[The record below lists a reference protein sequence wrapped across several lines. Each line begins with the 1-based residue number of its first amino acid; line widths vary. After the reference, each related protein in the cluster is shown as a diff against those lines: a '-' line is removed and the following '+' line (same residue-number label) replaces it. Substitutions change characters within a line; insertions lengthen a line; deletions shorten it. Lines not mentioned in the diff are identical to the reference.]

1 MLEDATAEAP
11 LPPHQLEVLA
21 DRAQGNPLYLRE
33 LVATAQRLGGV
44 EQLPD
49 SVGGLIAAQIDALPP
64 ADRTNL
70 RRAAVLGA
78 TFDERLLKSVVSDM
92 STIEFCNR
100 LGAFLET
107 SPGRIRFRHAL
118 VRDTAYEGLS
128 YRRRRELHGVVGDA
142 IVADAGDDAD
152 VQAPL
157 LSFHFFEAQRFDEA
171 WHYSSGAGRSAKS
184 MYANVEAETLLLRAV
199 ESARRLGGVPIGELS
214 ATLEAL
220 GEVRVRLA
228 DYERGDRAL
237 AEARRLLRDDP
248 AESARLMLRQAA
260 VQYRRAR
267 FGHAV
272 RWVRR
277 GLRTIE
283 HDSDGPAQRQRA
295 HLEAYYAAIRFR
307 QGRLREAIDWCRRAI
322 DDATVVDARDALAHA
337 YYMLDYALVALGRQ
351 DEAIYSE
358 RALAIYQELGDVSEE
373 AGVLNNLG
381 AFAYYDG
388 RWRDAVDYYHRAEDA
403 FERAGDRWLATMAT
417 TNRGEL
423 LSDQGRLDEAE
434 QLFKYALRVARAAG
448 SASRIADINGF
459 YGRLAAR
466 AGRFAEAREVL
477 ESAREQCAHAGA
489 RVDVLHMDVRLAEC
503 LALEGRAAEA
513 LAACDAALETV
524 GSLDGVFSI
533 LPYLLRIRGWAL
545 LDARPSRRGT
555 PGAARRHSARRT
567 TRRRT
572 TRSR

>member
-1 MLEDATAEAP
+1 M
-11 LPPHQLEVLA
+11 
-21 DRAQGNPLYLRE
+21 
-33 LVATAQRLGGV
+33 
-44 EQLPD
+44 
-49 SVGGLIAAQIDALPP
+49 
-64 ADRTNL
+64 
-70 RRAAVLGA
+70 
-78 TFDERLLKSVVSDM
+78 
-92 STIEFCNR
+92 
-100 LGAFLET
+100 
-107 SPGRIRFRHAL
+107 
-118 VRDTAYEGLS
+118 
-128 YRRRRELHGVVGDA
+128 
-142 IVADAGDDAD
+142 
-152 VQAPL
+152 
-157 LSFHFFEAQRFDEA
+157 
-171 WHYSSGAGRSAKS
+171 
-184 MYANVEAETLLLRAV
+184 
-199 ESARRLGGVPIGELS
+199 
-214 ATLEAL
+214 
-220 GEVRVRLA
+220 RLA

-466 AGRFAEAREVL
+466 AGRFDEAREVL
-477 ESAREQCAHAGA
+477 GERARAVRRARRARRRAAH
-489 RVDVLHMDVRLAEC
+489 
-503 LALEGRAAEA
+503 GRAAGGVPRA
-513 LAACDAALETV
+513 GRACRRGAGGMRCRTRDR
-524 GSLDGVFSI
+524 GSLEGVYTI
-533 LPYLLRIRGWAL
+533 IPYLLRIRGWAL
-545 LDARPSRRGT
+545 LTLGQGRRGAAGPARPALGQANDKKADYEIALTADVLAQVLRADGERGGGCRARAGARLDLRRAGDLR
-555 PGAARRHSARRT
+555 ARGRDASSHPSAP
-567 TRRRT
+567 RRRRLDT
-572 TRSR
+572 TDP